1 VAHAPQYP
9 GTANAQLTIGVFLV
23 HFSVSRLSALALCAS
38 LATPVLAQNA
48 NSVLATV
55 GGVDITLGHLIV
67 ATENL
72 PDQYQKLPDEV
83 LFTGIL
89 DQLIQQQ
96 ALSLSLGDELSTRA
110 KLGLANEMRAYR
122 ANIVLQGAGDAAAT
136 DEAIQAS
143 YDEAIGNADAQLEYD
158 AAHIL
163 VETEEEALALI
174 TQLEGGADFAE
185 LAQEFST
192 GPSGPNGG
200 ALGWFGAGRM
210 VPEFEAAVI
219 TLEVGGVSAPVQT
232 QFGWHVVK
240 LNETRELEALSL
252 DEVREELSNGLRE
265 AAVQEAMIALT
276 ESVEVE
282 RPEIDIDPTM
292 IRDTSLVD

>member
-1 VAHAPQYP
+1 M
-9 GTANAQLTIGVFLV
+9 

-38 LATPVLAQNA
+38 LATPVLAQDA

-72 PDQYQKLPDEV
+72 PDQYQELPDEV

-292 IRDTSLVD
+292 IRDT

>member
-9 GTANAQLTIGVFLV
+9 GTASAQLTIGVFLV

-38 LATPVLAQNA
+38 LATPVLAQDA

-72 PDQYQKLPDEV
+72 PDQYQELPDEV

-136 DEAIQAS
+136 DEAVQAA

-185 LAQEFST
+185 LAQEFCT

-210 VPEFEAAVI
+210 VPEFEAAVM

>member
-38 LATPVLAQNA
+38 LATPVLAQDA

-72 PDQYQKLPDEV
+72 PDQYQELPDEV

-136 DEAIQAS
+136 DEAVQAA

-210 VPEFEAAVI
+210 VPEFEAAVM

>member
-1 VAHAPQYP
+1 MAHAPQYP